1 MLLAF
6 LCICWSPPPAVI
18 SHATPRTRSAADLP
32 TFPPPPLPALR
43 RPGSQEWKAE
53 RKVEDYSINQVT
65 LEQVFLNVTHKER
78 GSESVPK
85 QR

>member
-6 LCICWSPPPAVI
+6 LCICLPHSLPSSA
-18 SHATPRTRSAADLP
+18 APRTRSAADLP
-32 TFPPPPLPALR
+32 TFPPPLLAFD
-43 RPGSQEWKAE
+43 SQEWKAQ

-78 GSESVPK
+78 GRESEPK

>member
-6 LCICWSPPPAVI
+6 LCICCPSPL
-18 SHATPRTRSAADLP
+18 SSATPRHAHA
-32 TFPPPPLPALR
+32 PPLTSPLSLLPPLPALR
-43 RPGSQEWKAE
+43 RPDSQEWKAE